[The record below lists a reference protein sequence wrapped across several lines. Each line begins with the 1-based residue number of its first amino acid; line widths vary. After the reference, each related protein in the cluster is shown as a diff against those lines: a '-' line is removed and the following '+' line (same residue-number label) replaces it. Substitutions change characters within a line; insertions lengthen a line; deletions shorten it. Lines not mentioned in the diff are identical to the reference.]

1 MQPIFKLL
9 KTKTTC
15 PSSTLFQIIRTSKL
29 KHFLKNATV
38 CSKINNSKQ
47 RNTNFCVEISPL
59 IQKTI
64 YIKHCKQHDSEEL
77 SVTHFNLPANA
88 SRNTALRTRRHNRF
102 RKAAGSFTLRHRCTF
117 FGLMRTWN
125 QLRCIES
132 YFRCSES
139 KYWEITKLYTLKSIQ
154 MIACLC
160 SSYALQTSQQL
171 DHNSKSSSA

>member
-15 PSSTLFQIIRTSKL
+15 PSSTLSQIIRTFK
-29 KHFLKNATV
+29 KNAKV
-38 CSKINNSKQ
+38 CSEINNSKQ

-59 IQKTI
+59 IQQTI
-64 YIKHCKQHDSEEL
+64 YIKHRKQHDSVEL

-88 SRNTALRTRRHNRF
+88 SRNTALRRRRYNRF
-102 RKAAGSFTLRHRCTF
+102 RKAADSFTLRHKCTF

-154 MIACLC
+154 IACLC
-160 SSYALQTSQQL
+160 SSYALQPSQQL